1 MVPKKI
7 VEEIFSF
14 SAGKRVRRSME
25 LSRWLHVPLGM
36 GTLGV
41 FVLLTCGF
49 PCKDG
54 G

>member
-14 SAGKRVRRSME
+14 SAGRMVRRSVG
-25 LSRWLHVPLGM
+25 LSKWPHVPLGVR
-36 GTLGV
+36 TLGV
-41 FVLLTCGF
+41 FMLLTCGF